1 MRIKFILATMFLMVF
16 VGMTR
21 ADTIDDYKKAC
32 DEGIAKSCGVLGY
45 MYYSMF
51 KFLVILRLSLLKNHR
66 EAWYCNDVEDSK
78 RPKSFP
84 IMCFLDGTN

>member
-1 MRIKFILATMFLMVF
+1 MIIKCVAYQNGNSLGDISVDDISEILKQEDTF
-16 VGMTR
+16 VWVGLHEPN
-21 ADTIDDYKKAC
+21 DD
-32 DEGIAKSCGVLGY
+32 LLN
-45 MYYSMF
+45 SMF

-84 IMCFLDGTN
+84 IMCFSDGTN